1 MTKEIKSD
9 TIEQKISKVDEII
22 AWFQSEDFALEQA
35 TVKLKDAAGLIADVE
50 KDLSTLQNEINVIKE
65 SFK

>member
-1 MTKEIKSD
+1 MTKDTKSD

-35 TVKLKDAAGLIADVE
+35 TAKLKDAAGLISDVE
-50 KDLSTLQNEINVIKE
+50 KDLSTLQNEINFIKE